1 MQQGVSSRPAHEL
14 AAVIQQYGQAFL
26 ARHPVLKQHQRVLK
40 ALSICRTQALG
51 GHVDQC
57 GDCDHV
63 RISYNS
69 CRNRHCPKCQ
79 NTVKEKWIMG
89 READLLPCK
98 YFHVVFTL
106 PQELNTYCLKS
117 PKDMYDILFEASKET
132 LMAFGSDPKYM
143 GGQTGFISLLHTW
156 GQNLSLH
163 PHVHIIVP
171 GLCFTPSGYWKS
183 ANKNTRYLFPAK
195 AMATVYKHKFMEKLQ
210 MFLASKNNTLPMKQR
225 QELYAKNWVVFAKTP
240 FAGPNQVIEYLGR
253 YTHKIAI
260 SNHRI
265 KSIDSGKIT
274 FSYKDYVDQG
284 KQKLMTLDSGE
295 FLRRFCL
302 HILPPGFRKIRHYGF
317 LSSRGKSKV
326 KAYQFQV
333 GILPKPSGKQVK
345 TKSDWKAISQTR
357 LGYDPDACPCCKT
370 GRMITLFA
378 FGANAPPSTQQTIK
392 QLTNKS

>member
-1 MQQGVSSRPAHEL
+1 M
-14 AAVIQQYGQAFL
+14 
-26 ARHPVLKQHQRVLK
+26 
-40 ALSICRTQALG
+40 SICRTQALG

-333 GILPKPSGKQVK
+333 GILPKPSCKQVK